1 MAYSM
6 DRWKGRV
13 ALVTGAS
20 AGIGYAIANELARC
34 GMKVIGCSRNIA
46 KIEELSKD
54 LKEKGVEGCVVPIKC
69 DVRSEEEIKSLF
81 SKAKEDLGGVD
92 VCINNAGL
100 AFATS
105 PLLSQTTEEWKEMSE
120 VNIVG
125 LMTVTREFVKQMQE
139 RKCDN
144 GHIININSV
153 SGHRTTTRPEYAFY
167 TATKYAVT
175 ALTEGIRVELRQ
187 KKSKIRVTGISP
199 GFVRTEFRG
208 RAQGVE
214 DIEESK
220 KEYDKLVE
228 EVLEAEDIT
237 SLIVFAL
244 SAHPRVDVNDIIVR
258 PATQEL

>member
-54 LKEKGVEGCVVPIKC
+54 LKEKGVEGCVVPISSPKPRKRRC
-69 DVRSEEEIKSLF
+69 DVSKEEEVKSVF

-92 VCINNAGL
+92 VCVNNAGVL
-100 AFATS
+100 YITQ
-105 PLLSQTTEEWKEMSE
+105 PLLSQTTEEWRECTD
-120 VNIVG
+120 VNIIG
-125 LMTVTREFVKQMQE
+125 LMIVAREFVKQMEE
-139 RKCDN
+139 RKCDD
-144 GHIININSV
+144 GHIIIMNSV
-153 SGHRTTTRPEYAFY
+153 SGHRTTARPAFAFY

-199 GFVRTEFRG
+199 GFVRSEILG
-208 RAQGVE
+208 RAQRYDE
-214 DIEESK
+214 STTEETK
-220 KEYDKLVE
+220 KDFEKLVNVE
-228 EVLEAEDIT
+228 EILEAEDIA
-237 SLIVFAL
+237 SLV
-244 SAHPRVDVNDIIVR
+244 V
-258 PATQEL
+258 